1 MGAGHNAVLD
11 RALADV
17 AAILADDQVWLI
29 LVGRL
34 AAIAIA
40 TVRVEPDAQVLV
52 PAIATSLLG
61 LVASRITSE
70 CRAAAAGSAAF

>member
-17 AAILADDQVWLI
+17 AAILADDQGWLI
-29 LVGRL
+29 LIGHL

-40 TVRVEPDAQVLV
+40 AVRMKSYAQVLV
-52 PAIATSLLG
+52 PAIAASLLG
-61 LVASRITSE
+61 LVASRNTSE